1 MLCVVT
7 VHAEKE
13 HEERVAVVDVMS
25 LHVNC

>member
-1 MLCVVT
+1 VVT